1 MVKWYFWGL
10 KLTSMRALGLT
21 LVLLL
26 LLSSC
31 GTSQCREDAPDP
43 ISVDLT
49 IERTETELFES
60 KDLKEVY
67 DFLQKYPELAQQFW
81 HNYQYPNDQILA
93 RQIFMQVSHP
103 TVKDTVYTES
113 IKAFEA
119 SPDFEA
125 SLEEV
130 IGRLKAYFPEAK
142 TPDVKTAIT
151 VFYNDLVVSDS
162 LIIIGLDHFVGAKS
176 TYAPPVDLYPEY
188 VLRRYNY
195 EHLPSLISFFLAGQ
209 FVSPGEE
216 NSLLSEM
223 IDFGKTYYLASRLQP
238 CAPDSV
244 IIGFTDQNMVDI
256 GENREI
262 IWANFVE
269 NQILYTTD
277 HQIKKK
283 FLDERPN
290 VYEIGEKCPGR
301 IGAWVGWEIVEEY
314 MANNDVSVQE
324 LVRETN
330 HHMIFEKSGYKPK
343 SD

>member
-1 MVKWYFWGL
+1 
-10 KLTSMRALGLT
+10 MRALGLT

-31 GTSQCREDAPDP
+31 STSQCREDAPEP
-43 ISVDLT
+43 LKVDLT
-49 IERTETELFES
+49 IERTETELFEAEN
-60 KDLKEVY
+60 LNEV
-67 DFLQKYPELAQQFW
+67 DAFLQKYPKLAQQFW

-93 RQIFMQVSHP
+93 RQIFMQISHP
-103 TVKDTVYTES
+103 SVKDTVYNES
-113 IKAFEA
+113 VDAFEKA
-119 SPDFEA
+119 QDFKA

-130 IGRLKAYFPEAK
+130 IGRLKAYYPEAK

-151 VFYNDLVVSDS
+151 VFYNDLIVSDS

-176 TYAPPVDLYPEY
+176 TYAPPADLYPEY

-209 FVSPGEE
+209 FVSPGKE

-244 IIGFTDQNMVDI
+244 IIGFTGQNMIDI
-256 GENREI
+256 AENRAI

-269 NQILYTTD
+269 NQLLYETN
-277 HQIKKK
+277 HQTKKK
-283 FLDERPN
+283 FIDERPN
-290 VYEIGEKCPGR
+290 VYEIGETCPGR
-301 IGAWVGWEIVEEY
+301 IGAWVGWEIVEAY
-314 MANNDVSVQE
+314 MDKNNVSIQE
-324 LVRETN
+324 LASETN
-330 HHMIFEKSGYKPK
+330 HHKIFEMSGYKPK
-343 SD
+343 ND